1 MFTPMSPIL
10 GDGPFTVFAPTDEA
24 FMKLPAGEL
33 QHLLA
38 HPKQLKGEYSTHVY
52 CELITK

>member
-1 MFTPMSPIL
+1 MFTPPIL

-24 FMKLPAGEL
+24 FMKLPPGEL
-33 QHLLA
+33 QHLLDN
-38 HPKQLKGEYSTHVY
+38 PKQLKGEYSIHVY